1 MLRIETGHCVPLGL
15 GGISNNWTE
24 VLIKRLKQLLPA
36 TTKDQHLLSR
46 LTMQHVFFF
55 CENQFETRN
64 TDLSLQY
71 GPASENQYRCVLVHD
86 VFQFDPTYDLNS
98 NVSNGNTIL
107 LMGFIQETIFFLT
120 QM

>member
-1 MLRIETGHCVPLGL
+1 MARSINKETETIITCDNQRSTFAQPFDNV
-15 GGISNNWTE
+15 
-24 VLIKRLKQLLPA
+24 A
-36 TTKDQHLLSR
+36 C
-46 LTMQHVFFF
+46 FFF

-71 GPASENQYRCVLVHD
+71 GPASENQYRCVVVHD

-107 LMGFIQETIFFLT
+107 LMGFI
-120 QM
+120 